1 MHERRAELEG
11 LAVRVS
17 VRVGVFSHDKRSQTS
32 RTVARNGGGGG
43 RERGAA
49 AAMWSFP
56 LETRSA
62 VGISRS
68 ILAGLA
74 GQLSVRAQA
83 PILEIDA
90 APWAVQ
96 AKASKPANVVA
107 RRSAQ
112 PPLSTIPII
121 QRGSTQR
128 IASSFLLISKPV
140 NTHLP
145 PGERP

>member
-17 VRVGVFSHDKRSQTS
+17 VRVGVFSHDKRSQPS
-32 RTVARNGGGGG
+32 RTVARNRGGGG
-43 RERGAA
+43 REGGA